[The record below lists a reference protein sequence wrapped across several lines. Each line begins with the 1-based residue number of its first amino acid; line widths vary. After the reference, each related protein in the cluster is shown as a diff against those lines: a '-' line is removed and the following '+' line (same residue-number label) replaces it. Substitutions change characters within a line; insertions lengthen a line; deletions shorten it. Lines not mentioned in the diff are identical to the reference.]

1 MIHSGGEPP
10 FAFQRAAAPPPSDPE
25 DGGHRWFLR
34 PVVLLV
40 VVVGVGA
47 VTALAWRIAPRRY
60 TQPVEAA
67 VRDHLSYR
75 RVIRYHEE
83 LRLASEESGVDPY
96 LLSAIMVSESS
107 GRLGAVSSKGAMGL
121 FQLSRTTATWR
132 AEGLGLPVPTD
143 EQLLSDP
150 LLNARLGADN
160 VAWLLDTFDGDVVRA
175 MCAYNAGARRMKEL
189 AADEGGWEAWLAT
202 HERAGDSDILKHA
215 FKIVRYRDEFRD
227 RGLFEE
233 DGGESNPEYGR

>member
-1 MIHSGGEPP
+1 MTHSAGEPP
-10 FAFQRAAAPPPSDPE
+10 FAFQPTADVPDRRR
-25 DGGHRWFLR
+25 RWFLR
-34 PVVLLV
+34 PAALLV
-40 VVVGVGA
+40 VILGVGA
-47 VTALAWRIAPRRY
+47 ATALFWNVVPRKY
-60 TQPVEAA
+60 TEQVEAA
-67 VRDHLSYR
+67 VRDHLSYQ
-75 RVIRYHEE
+75 RVIRYREE

-132 AEGLGLPVPTD
+132 AERLGLPTPTD

-175 MCAYNAGARRMKEL
+175 MCAYNAGARRMKEI
-189 AADEGGWEAWLAT
+189 AADEGGWEAWRAT
-202 HERAGDSDILKHA
+202 HEVAGDSDILKHA

-233 DGGESNPEYGR
+233 DGGESNQKGGR

>member
-1 MIHSGGEPP
+1 MTHSGGEPR
-10 FAFQRAAAPPPSDPE
+10 FAFQPAATEPVSVPE
-25 DGGHRWFLR
+25 KWGRRWFLR
-34 PVVLLV
+34 PVLLLV
-40 VVVGVGA
+40 VVVGVGM
-47 VTALAWRIAPRRY
+47 VTALAWKIVPRKY

-75 RVIRYHEE
+75 QVIRYHEE
-83 LRLASEESGVDPY
+83 IWLASEESGVDPY

-107 GRLGAVSSKGAMGL
+107 GRPGAVSSKGAMGL

-132 AEGLGLPVPTD
+132 AESLGLPTPTD

-175 MCAYNAGARRMKEL
+175 MCAYNAGARRMKEI
-189 AADEGGWEAWLAT
+189 AADEGGWEAWRAT
-202 HERAGDSDILKHA
+202 HESAGDSDILKHA
-215 FKIVRYRDEFRD
+215 FKIVRYRDEFRE

-233 DGGESNPEYGR
+233 DGRSNPEDGR